1 MDDSI
6 FVERNAT
13 VHKPV
18 VIIAGW
24 LGCQLKNLDRYAT
37 LYSSLHF
44 TVMKVIASPPVI
56 VMASIND
63 IQQGRSDAENMHQL
77 AMAVIEKA
85 GSLPSSHI
93 AMHVFSNGG
102 CFLWESIRD
111 ILSLEELSASA
122 KTVKAKLRGVVFDS
136 SPAYYAGNYEL
147 LGNALKY
154 CLPSDREKALNYMQ
168 SIETSLGR
176 EQCAQLSL
184 QRSLNYWE
192 GLRNCSFPVRSLYI
206 CSRDDKLTPFEKLF
220 DLIQYRVSTQGA
232 YSVKYCIFEDSAHCQ
247 HIMKNPKEYKECI
260 LSFVQQLDRKNDTT
274 GSAVFDSNKHNPRSR
289 M

>member
-13 VHKPV
+13 EHKPV

-24 LGCQLKNLDRYAT
+24 LGCQLKNLDRYAA

-56 VMASIND
+56 VMAGF

-77 AMAVIEKA
+77 ATAVIEKA

-93 AMHVFSNGG
+93 SLHVFSNGG

-111 ILSLEELSASA
+111 ILSLEELCASA
-122 KTVKAKLRGVVFDS
+122 KIVKARLRGVVFDS

-168 SIETSLGR
+168 SIESSLGR
-176 EQCAQLSL
+176 EKCAQLSL
-184 QRSLNYWE
+184 QRALDYWE
-192 GLRNCSFPVRSLYI
+192 GLRNCSFPVQSLYI
-206 CSRDDKLTPFEKLF
+206 CSRDDKLTPFEKLY
-220 DLIQYRVSTQGA
+220 DLIQYRVSRQGA
-232 YSVKYCIFEDSAHCQ
+232 HSVKYCIFEDSAHCQ
-247 HIMKNPKEYKECI
+247 HIMKYPMEYKECI
-260 LSFVQQLDRKNDTT
+260 FSFVQQLDGKNDTT
-274 GSAVFDSNKHNPRSR
+274 GSAVFDRNKHNPRSSL
-289 M
+289 